1 MKLSRRCSPPKS
13 SGQEAEIM
21 NLLQLSALLAI
32 LLLPAAWCEVYYIR
46 GSSSN
51 STACPPQASP
61 CLTLQEYAKNASGV
75 LPGILNDVE
84 FRFLSGEHSLS
95 KPFIIEGGNN
105 ITLKSA
111 SVASVW
117 DSASMTVVV
126 ECKKYSYFQ
135 FSQVTM
141 LSISG
146 LTLHRCSSNDDD
158 GKGALTFDLVANVSV
173 QDVAFIDSFQNDVL
187 GNNIYGLFDVTNMI
201 SSSAEVRMNSLN
213 LYFYIVFSTDS
224 FHIMLNCIHTKSIS
238 IFVMD
243 NSNAG
248 SSVTLQNVTT
258 SVGKYNYCNDPASVS
273 PFAVQCFSVNVMAA
287 ADVLVHSCNFSAA
300 ALFYTTQSISV
311 LHTSISGFQTGL
323 SFVLFPTIIGAPNG
337 GETTHQ
343 DLESESFVRAIN
355 VLVSNCTFTKGVGD
369 KLVTGG
375 SSSALII
382 TQNPDSDIIAN
393 ITLKNLVF
401 EDNNSTTAF
410 NTISSIMSLAHLPN
424 VTIEGM
430 NFTNNR
436 GIPLL
441 LVNTTVHLYG
451 ENHFVGNYAFEGGG
465 MSFMDG
471 SFLVL
476 HNNSL
481 LVFRDNSAEN
491 VGGAWYV
498 SSEDYGLLSFGAL
511 SIDLSPICF
520 ITFSPPPE
528 SIEELAGFNVSVQFI
543 NNSAL
548 NGGNVLYGGDIDFCV
563 IDASSTVYGFEVFAQ
578 DDIFTY
584 EPKNDSSQLSSAST
598 RVCLCEEQV
607 PNCLQID
614 SSIIEGIYPGQSF
627 NISVVTVG
635 HRFGVINGTVYGRLV
650 PLPNQYPSELD
661 GLQKSQLVGQPEC
674 TTLRY
679 SIQSKN
685 PMETVALS
693 TRDLPVTQIVNI
705 DLDVE
710 TYNTNRYI
718 TQLLLTAPVYV
729 NVSLLNC
736 PAGFM
741 LSEESPECICAPII
755 LKYNLTCDINRDNG
769 TVQRSG
775 DEWVSFL
782 SSNQTTSEDGVVV
795 SLHCPNGYCKQA
807 TQNIHLDDSDAQ
819 CNFNRSGIL
828 CGGCSHGL
836 SIALGSDRCLECSN
850 VYIALLTPF
859 AVSGVLLVLFIQVLD
874 LTVAVGTINGLI
886 FYANIVKSYESLFFV
901 PGQTNILTVF
911 ISWLNLD
918 LGIESCFFNGLD
930 GYIKTWLQFV
940 FPLYIWTLAGI
951 IVLVSRYTTLISANN
966 SVPVL
971 ATMFLL
977 SYIKLLRTIITASSF
992 VILEVPGNS
1001 SLATWKFDANL
1012 AFLDTKHVVLFLT
1025 SLLVF
1030 TLAWLPYTLLL
1041 LFYQCLLPV
1050 NYKRG
1055 CRWVFQLKPF
1065 FDANFG
1071 PLKGK
1076 HLYWVGVLLLAR
1088 AILLMIFVASSNLS
1102 DSALIAVAV
1111 VSMFLVLYSGT
1122 FAGHV
1127 YENWFLSLLENSFF
1141 VNLNI
1146 LCVAT
1151 YYAKLTRSNQAP
1163 VIYTSISITFLEF
1176 AGIVCYHCY
1185 KRVWSIYLKCRG
1197 NRRDYVPIE
1206 PHSDEPQREV
1216 VAVTHSELAICSTE
1230 SRMSLREPLC
1240 DT

>member
-1 MKLSRRCSPPKS
+1 MKVLRILVST
-13 SGQEAEIM
+13 
-21 NLLQLSALLAI
+21 LLAI
-32 LLLPAAWCEVYYIR
+32 IVLLPAARCEVYYVR

-95 KPFIIEGGNN
+95 KPFIVERGNN

-111 SVASVW
+111 NVASVW

-126 ECKKYSYFQ
+126 ECKKYSYFK

-146 LTLHRCSSNDDD
+146 LTLHRCSSNDHYH
-158 GKGALTFDLVANVSV
+158 KGALTFDFVANVSV
-173 QDVAFIDSFQNDVL
+173 QDIEFIDSLQSDVLANDV
-187 GNNIYGLFDVTNMI
+187 YEVFDVSNVI
-201 SSSAEVRMNSLN
+201 SRSTEVYMNSFSVLFTVSSAEALRIKL
-213 LYFYIVFSTDS
+213 STLL
-224 FHIMLNCIHTKSIS
+224 IPS
-238 IFVMD
+238 IFAFINVHGNPNQID
-243 NSNAG
+243 
-248 SSVTLQNVTT
+248 SSIILHNVTT
-258 SVGKYNYCNDPASVS
+258 SLGMLDNNLCNIIYSS
-273 PFAVQCFSVNVMAA
+273 YPFISQCANVNVMAS
-287 ADVLVHSCNFSAA
+287 VYIMVQGCNFSAGTI
-300 ALFYTTQSISV
+300 FYTGHSISISD
-311 LHTSISGFQTGL
+311 TSVSEYQVGISIT
-323 SFVLFPTIIGAPNG
+323 LFPMIIGEPKEAETEENSI
-337 GETTHQ
+337 ETT
-343 DLESESFVRAIN
+343 N
-355 VLVSNCTFTKGVGD
+355 VIVSNCTFRKGVGD
-369 KLVTGG
+369 KLTTSG
-375 SSSALII
+375 SSGALII
-382 TQNPDSDIIAN
+382 TRNTGSDKDAKVVLN
-393 ITLKNLVF
+393 NLVF
-401 EDNNSTTAF
+401 EGNNIATAF
-410 NTISSIMSLAHLPN
+410 STLSSIITLAYLSN
-424 VTIEGM
+424 VNIEGV
-430 NFTNNR
+430 NLTNNR

-441 LVNTTVHLYG
+441 LINTTVHVYG
-451 ENHFVGNYAFEGGG
+451 ENHFVGNHAFEGGG
-465 MSFMDG
+465 MSFMDD
-471 SFLVL
+471 SFLIL

-481 LVFRDNSAEN
+481 LVFRDNYADN

-498 SSEDYGLLSFGAL
+498 SSEGYGLYTFGAL
-511 SIDLSPICF
+511 SDYVSLICF
-520 ITFSPPPE
+520 IKLSPSPG
-528 SIEELAGFNVSVQFI
+528 SIKELLGLNISVRFL
-543 NNSAL
+543 NNMAS
-548 NGGNVLYGGDIDFCV
+548 NGGNVLYGGHIGFCSIDESYIF
-563 IDASSTVYGFEVFAQ
+563 DYGAQ
-578 DDIFTY
+578 LLAEETIFIY
-584 EPKNDSSQLSSAST
+584 EPKNDSSRLSSAPT
-598 RVCLCEEQV
+598 RVCVCQNDHEFKCQ
-607 PNCLQID
+607 QIF
-614 SSIIEGIYPGQSF
+614 SLVEGIYPGQSF
-627 NISVVTVG
+627 PVSVVTVG
-635 HRFGVINGTVYGRLV
+635 QRFGVVNGTVYAQIV
-650 PLPNQYPSELD
+650 PLPDQFPSEVES
-661 GLQKSQLVGQPEC
+661 LQKSQLVGQPEC

-679 SIQSKN
+679 SIRSN
-685 PMETVALS
+685 NSMETVALT

-705 DLDVE
+705 DDDV
-710 TYNTNRYI
+710 TNYHANGFI

-736 PAGFM
+736 PSGFM

-807 TQNIHLDDSDAQ
+807 TQDIHLDDSDAQ

-859 AVSGVLLVLFIQVLD
+859 AVSGVLLVLFIQALD

-918 LGIESCFFNGLD
+918 LGIQSCFFNGLD

-940 FPLYIWTLAGI
+940 FPLYIWILAGI
-951 IVLVSRYTTLISANN
+951 IVLLSRYTTLISANN

-977 SYIKLLRTIITASSF
+977 SYNKLLRTIITASSF

-1001 SLATWKFDANL
+1001 SLAAWKFDANL

-1030 TLAWLPYTLLL
+1030 TLAWLPYTLVL